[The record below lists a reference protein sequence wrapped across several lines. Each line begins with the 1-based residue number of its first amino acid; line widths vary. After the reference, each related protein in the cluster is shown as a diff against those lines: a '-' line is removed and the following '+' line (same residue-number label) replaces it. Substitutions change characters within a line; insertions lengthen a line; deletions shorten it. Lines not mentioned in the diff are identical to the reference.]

1 MSGLMAEIEAQGDS
15 SEDSN
20 INEGVDLKSRPS
32 KKRNNKKK
40 AQMTTVELL
49 QPTDREK
56 SMASAYGG
64 QAIGEIRRPGV
75 KYDKERLV
83 GKKVFRVNTAE
94 EPKLRAKLAQLVKS
108 SSGANLINQ
117 EHPGSEAASKNN
129 GFMG

>member
-64 QAIGEIRRPGV
+64 
-75 KYDKERLV
+75 
-83 GKKVFRVNTAE
+83 
-94 EPKLRAKLAQLVKS
+94 
-108 SSGANLINQ
+108 
-117 EHPGSEAASKNN
+117 
-129 GFMG
+129 